1 MIRKKILIVDDQP
14 EMRQLVSFT
23 LGYSNF
29 ELSQASTAEKALIYV
44 RENKI
49 DLIILDI
56 MMPGPMNGFQLC
68 RLLKDDPQ
76 YEAIKIILLSARDQ
90 PADLEEGIKVK
101 SDAYLVKPFSPVS
114 LQKKVIELLR
124 KV

>member
-29 ELSQASTAEKALIYV
+29 ELSQTSTAEKALIYV
-44 RENKI
+44 QENKI
-49 DLIILDI
+49 DLMILDI
-56 MMPGPMNGFQLC
+56 MMPGSMNGFQLC
-68 RLLKDDPQ
+68 GLLKNDPQ
-76 YEAIKIILLSARDQ
+76 YEAIKILLLSARDQ
-90 PADLEEGIKVK
+90 PADMEEGIKVK
-101 SDAYLVKPFSPVS
+101 ADAYLVKPFSPVS
-114 LQKKVIELLR
+114 LQKKVVELLR